1 MARHFA
7 VVILSVLIAV
17 STAAAQTVPNNGDMV
32 YTIPGLYGPNGLTLP
47 NPFHS
52 AHFNSSFQENFSPLN
67 SELATALTRLPL
79 ASPASGFVYTFDKSL
94 GVWNQSNQSF
104 GPILSERSETIGR
117 HKLFVAFGYQ
127 YFGFS
132 TLDGA
137 DLHNLP
143 AVFGHTATAASPDYE
158 KDYIT
163 TVNNIDFTVNQ
174 FTFFGTFGITNRL
187 DVSVAIPFEQTSLN
201 VTSKAHINRIAAPS
215 PIFGQFHYFDAA
227 DPQNSLDKTFS
238 ASNSASGI
246 GDVIFRGKYNAW
258 KGERAGLAVGLD
270 VRVPSGDE
278 LNLLGSGATGV
289 RPFAAFS
296 YRARVSP
303 HINAG
308 YEWNG
313 DSILAGNVLTGT
325 KGKLPNA
332 FLYGAGVDV
341 GINKRASA
349 VFDII
354 GQVTINTEQIALSTY
369 TAANGAQAPTFT
381 ITNGNVPITS
391 ASLGAKVNPWKNLLL
406 SGNMLIKLN
415 DAGLRATIVPYGSV
429 SYTF

>member
-1 MARHFA
+1 
-7 VVILSVLIAV
+7 
-17 STAAAQTVPNNGDMV
+17 MV
-32 YTIPGLYGPNGLTLP
+32 FTIPGLYGPKGLTLP

-52 AHFNSSFQENFSPLN
+52 AHFNSSFQENFTPLN
-67 SELATALTRLPL
+67 SELGTALTRLPL

-117 HKLFVAFGYQ
+117 HKLFVGFGYQ

-132 TLDGA
+132 TLDGV
-137 DLHNLP
+137 DLHKLP
-143 AVFGHTATAASPDYE
+143 AVFGHSETAPMPAYE
-158 KDYIT
+158 ADYIT
-163 TVNNIDFTVNQ
+163 TVNDIDLTINQ
-174 FTFFGTFGITNRL
+174 FTVFATFGITNRL
-187 DVSVAIPFEQTSLN
+187 DVSVAIPFEQTNLN
-201 VTSKAHINRIAAPS
+201 VTSKAHIVRIAP
-215 PIFGQFHYFDAA
+215 PDPVFGQAHYFDAA
-227 DPQNSLDKTFS
+227 NPQNSLDKAF
-238 ASNSASGI
+238 ASSDSASGI
-246 GDVIFRGKYNAW
+246 GDVIFRGKFNAL
-258 KGERAGLAVGLD
+258 KRERAGLAVGLD

-278 LNLLGSGATGV
+278 MNFLGSGATGI

-313 DSILAGNVLTGT
+313 DSVLAGNVLTGT

-341 GINKRASA
+341 GINKRATA
-349 VFDII
+349 IFDII
-354 GQVTINTEQIALSTY
+354 GQVTLDTEQIAVSTF
-369 TAANGAQAPTFT
+369 TASNGSQAPTFT
-381 ITNGNVPITS
+381 VSKGNVGITS
-391 ASLGAKVNPWKNLLL
+391 ASVGMKVNPWRNLLL
-406 SGNMLIKLN
+406 NGNLLIKLN
-415 DAGLRATIVPYGSV
+415 EGGLRAAVVPYAGV

>member
-1 MARHFA
+1 MSRHSMLVVLCVFLA
-7 VVILSVLIAV
+7 VVTV
-17 STAAAQTVPNNGDMV
+17 AAQTVPSNGNLV
-32 YTIPGLYGPNGLTLP
+32 FAIPGLYGPNGLVLP

-67 SELATALTRLPL
+67 SELGTALTRLPL

-94 GVWNQSNQSF
+94 GVWNQSSQSF

-117 HKLFVAFGYQ
+117 RKLFVAFGYQ

-132 TLDGA
+132 TLDGV

-143 AVFGHTATAASPDYE
+143 AVFGHQETNPSPAYE
-158 KDYIT
+158 ADYIT
-163 TVNNIDFTVNQ
+163 TSNDIDLSINQ
-174 FTFFGTFGITNRL
+174 FTIFGTYGLTNRL
-187 DVSVAIPFEQTSLN
+187 DVSVAIPFEQTNLN
-201 VTSKAHINRIAAPS
+201 VTSKAHIVRIAPPS
-215 PIFGQFHYFDAA
+215 PVFGQFHYFDSN
-227 DPQNSLDKTFS
+227 DPQNSIDKVFS
-238 ASNSASGI
+238 SSNSAAGI
-246 GDVIFRGKYNAW
+246 GDVIFRGKFSAW

-270 VRVPSGDE
+270 VRVPSGDAM
-278 LNLLGSGATGV
+278 NFLGSGATGI

-303 HINAG
+303 HLNAG

-325 KGKLPNA
+325 KGKLPDA
-332 FLYGAGVDV
+332 FLYAGGVDV

-349 VFDII
+349 VFDIV
-354 GQVTINTEQIALSTY
+354 GQVTLDTEQIAVTTF
-369 TAANGAQAPTFT
+369 TASNGSQAPTFI
-381 ITNGNVPITS
+381 ITKGNVPITS
-391 ASLGAKVNPWKNLLL
+391 ASLGLKVNPWKSLLL
-406 SGNMLIKLN
+406 NGNILIKLN
-415 DAGLRATIVPYGSV
+415 DAGLRATVVPYVSV